1 MELGGKAL
9 TNEFN
14 RREAEKQ
21 RQWEERMSNTAMQR
35 RVADLKAAGLNP
47 MLSIQQGEASTPPG
61 AAARGEEMSIRMLI
75 AKLAE
80 F

>member
-1 MELGGKAL
+1 MSFWGAIAQGVMELGGKAL

-35 RVADLKAAGLNP
+35 RVADLKAAG
-47 MLSIQQGEASTPPG
+47 
-61 AAARGEEMSIRMLI
+61 
-75 AKLAE
+75 
-80 F
+80 